1 MELTERFYQ
10 ALDYAARLHAGQ
22 RRKGSNSPYVS
33 HLLRVSG
40 IAMEFGADEDEAI
53 AALLHDAVEDQGGAR
68 TGEII
73 RNRFGNRVADVVL
86 GCSDTDTFPKP
97 PWRERKE
104 AHLAKLRHASRSVC
118 LITAADKLDN
128 VRSLL
133 AEYRRLGESLWGD
146 FKGGQS
152 GTLWYSRAVVEV
164 LREHGSHLL
173 VEELDRAVSELERL
187 VGAVPSAE
195 GPTNTSITPAQE

>member
-1 MELTERFYQ
+1 MELSERFYQ

-22 RRKGSNSPYVS
+22 RRKGSLAPYVS

-68 TGEII
+68 TGEVI
-73 RNRFGNRVADVVL
+73 RNRFGDRVADVVL

-104 AHLAKLRHASRSVC
+104 AHLAHLRHASRSVC

-133 AEYRRLGESLWGD
+133 VEYRRLGAFLWDD
-146 FKGGQS
+146 FKGGQA
-152 GTLWYSRAVVEV
+152 GTLWYSRAVVGA
-164 LREHGSHLL
+164 LRAHGSDLL
-173 VEELDRAVSELERL
+173 V
-187 VGAVPSAE
+187 
-195 GPTNTSITPAQE
+195 